1 MNCLKPPIPA
11 KIWHSFKFLLKI
23 IEDFERRGKT
33 LSKSMR
39 LIDTLKSQVNQIP
52 DEKGNLLRYKLK
64 NYLEKNPGLADLDK
78 INKILQGDTTVDVQ
92 EFEPIALSS
101 FKFAPITS
109 VDVRRPFSK
118 YLTLLSDKRYSFRES
133 N

>member
-1 MNCLKPPIPA
+1 MDDGVSKKYMNCLKPPIPA

-78 INKILQGDTTVDVQ
+78 INKILQGDGWMPR
-92 EFEPIALSS
+92 FMFRKLN
-101 FKFAPITS
+101 
-109 VDVRRPFSK
+109 
-118 YLTLLSDKRYSFRES
+118 LLH
-133 N
+133 